1 MLNIRYQVAQNF
13 NTVKK
18 VCFKDDINFNYD
30 KYFSLII
37 QIMMANILCRRVVN
51 DKTLNYKIF
60 SIVDQ
65 VVDFKCVQ
73 NLTPIL

>member
-1 MLNIRYQVAQNF
+1 
-13 NTVKK
+13 
-18 VCFKDDINFNYD
+18 
-30 KYFSLII
+30 
-37 QIMMANILCRRVVN
+37 MANILCRRVVN
-51 DKTLNYKIF
+51 DKTLNYKFF